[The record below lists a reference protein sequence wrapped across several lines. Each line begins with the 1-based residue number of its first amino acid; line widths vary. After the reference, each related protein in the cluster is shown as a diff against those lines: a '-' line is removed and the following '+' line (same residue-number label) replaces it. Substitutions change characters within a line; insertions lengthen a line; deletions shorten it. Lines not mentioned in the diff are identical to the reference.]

1 MRFSNSW
8 LLRFSLFSATLSGF
22 AAPTDK
28 TIERDGISF
37 RVYRID
43 KKYRGEELS
52 LEEQVARGLRPID
65 SFGAPLSNVTYLS
78 PEQRAYYRVDLND
91 SGLFVSLGDPA
102 LGRFL
107 SPQRQQPLSSA
118 MQDFAG
124 TIVMDTE
131 FNIYFSNFSGPGFV
145 HSSLA
150 GGGEVLFAGTAVLHQ
165 GRLEVLAH
173 NSGHYK
179 PDYFALLNFVRHLK
193 KRGYSGDKILLR
205 GTKNGPINS
214 IAERYKWFDAQSI
227 EKIRKE
233 YAANYVSVESLML
246 LQPCESASSKEAV
259 Q

>member
-1 MRFSNSW
+1 MRFLNGW
-8 LLRFSLFSATLSGF
+8 LLRFSLFFATLSGF

-37 RVYRID
+37 RVYRIE

-52 LEEQVARGLRPID
+52 LGEQVAKGLKPID
-65 SFGAPLSNVTYLS
+65 TFGAPLSSVTYLS

-91 SGLFVSLGDPA
+91 NGLFVPLGDPS

-107 SPQRQQPLSSA
+107 NTQQQQPISSA
-118 MQDFAG
+118 MQVFAG
-124 TIVMDTE
+124 TIIMDTE

-150 GGGEVLFAGTAVLHQ
+150 GGGEVLFAGTAIFHQ
-165 GRLEVLAH
+165 GRLEVLAY

-193 KRGYSGDKILLR
+193 KRGYSGEKILLL
-205 GTKNGPINS
+205 GTKNRPINS
-214 IAERYKWFDAQSI
+214 IAESYKWFDAQSI
-227 EKIRKE
+227 EKIRKQ
-233 YAANYVSVESLML
+233 YASNYVSVEGLMQ
-246 LQPCESASSKEAV
+246 LQPCESASTTEVS